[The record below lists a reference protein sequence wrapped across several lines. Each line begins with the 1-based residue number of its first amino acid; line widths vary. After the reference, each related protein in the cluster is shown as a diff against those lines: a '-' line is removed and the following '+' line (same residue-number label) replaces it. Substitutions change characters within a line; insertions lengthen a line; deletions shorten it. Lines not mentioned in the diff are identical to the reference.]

1 MALEVIIITYQFM
14 LEDFWKIMEERMC
27 INFHKDNGDVKYVI
41 IMPPHSDRNVQ
52 DFIFHSA
59 VEVRKYF
66 VIETF
71 IYIEKLFVA
80 ILLHSIHAFNTIP
93 LVALFSNLNSFL
105 KYIS

>member
-1 MALEVIIITYQFM
+1 MQAITSKTMVKDINGKEMKALEVIIITYQFM

-27 INFHKDNGDVKYVI
+27 INFHKDNGDVQYVI

-66 VIETF
+66 C
-71 IYIEKLFVA
+71 
-80 ILLHSIHAFNTIP
+80 H
-93 LVALFSNLNSFL
+93 
-105 KYIS
+105 